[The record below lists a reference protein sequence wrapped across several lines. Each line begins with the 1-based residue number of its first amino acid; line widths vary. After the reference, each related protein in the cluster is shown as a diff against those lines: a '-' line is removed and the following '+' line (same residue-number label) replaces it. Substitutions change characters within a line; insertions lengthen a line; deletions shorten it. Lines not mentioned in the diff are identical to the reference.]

1 MGDTLLISD
10 LHLSV
15 QRPGTTAA
23 LLDLLRG
30 RAREARAL
38 YVLGDL
44 FDAWIG
50 DDDLAE
56 PMHAQV
62 ASALRAVA
70 DSGVPVR
77 LMHGNRDFLLG
88 EAFARA
94 AGASLLHDPTVI
106 EIAGER
112 TVLAH
117 GDTLCTEDRDY
128 AAFRAQVRDPA
139 WQRGFL
145 ARPLDERRAEAAR
158 LRAASEAGKRLK
170 AAQIMDVTP
179 QAVVDLLRAHGC
191 RRLIHGHTH
200 RPGRQAYEV
209 DGAACER
216 WVLPDWDSTPV
227 GLAVAAEDGRC
238 RYWSGAADSPD

>member
-56 PMHAQV
+56 PMLAQV
-62 ASALRAVA
+62 AAALRELA

-94 AGASLLHDPTVI
+94 AGASLLPDPTVV
-106 EIAGER
+106 EIAGKR

-128 AAFRAQVRDPA
+128 AVFRAQVRDPA
-139 WQRGFL
+139 WQRSFL
-145 ARPLDERRAEAAR
+145 ARPLAERRAEAAR

-200 RPGRQAYEV
+200 RPGRQTHEV

-216 WVLPDWDSTPV
+216 WVLPDWDSTSV
-227 GLAVAAEDGRC
+227 GLAVAADGSA
-238 RYWSGAADSPD
+238 RYWNDS